1 MPNTINP
8 TDKPANNKAVQILVV
23 DDEQGILD
31 FISLGLEY
39 EGFEVKTATDGHRG
53 LEIAI
58 HENPDLII
66 LDLMLPGIDGLE
78 LCRRLR
84 AFHDVPIIMLTARDE
99 IDDRVQGLNM
109 GADDYL
115 TKPFSFKELL
125 ARVRAVLRR
134 RKTGGAENTM
144 TQPKAELSGQPVDR
158 KLTFGDITL
167 DPASHEVVRNGVPV
181 ELTLREY
188 ELLLLF
194 MRHPRLVLNRDTIL
208 ENVWGYEYLGD
219 SNIIEVYVRYLRH
232 KLGEPNPIQTIRG
245 VGYIFR

>member
-1 MPNTINP
+1 MQNTTNKTDNP
-8 TDKPANNKAVQILVV
+8 ASNKALQILVV

-39 EGFEVKTATDGHRG
+39 EGFEVKTATDGNRG
-53 LEIAI
+53 LEIAL

-84 AFHDVPIIMLTARDE
+84 AFYDVPIIMLTARDE

-134 RKTGGAENTM
+134 KIGGADTTT
-144 TQPKAELSGQPVDR
+144 TQPKAEGLGQPVDR
-158 KLTFGDITL
+158 KLTYGDIIL
-167 DPASHEVVRNGVPV
+167 DPASHEVLRNGVPI

-194 MRHPRLVLNRDTIL
+194 MRHPRLVLNRDKIL